1 MFAQAVTFRRA
12 QVVTDQGVVPTLRY
26 RTNVLSVGDP
36 PLPGDHI
43 IDLQDAVVLPG
54 LINAHDH
61 LELNHYGRL
70 KCRPVYGNASQWID
84 DMRPRLHEDPSL
96 RRGQAFR
103 LADRL
108 FIGGIKNLL
117 SDVTTV
123 AHHNPLYPELRF
135 RFPVRVLRRYG
146 WAHSLGLEH
155 GAAGARGE
163 PGGDVAAR
171 FRATP
176 PEHPFLLHLAEG
188 TDQAARDE
196 LCHLERLGCLG
207 DNAVLV
213 HGVGLSDAD
222 WSRVVRRGAG
232 LVWCPASNLFL
243 LGKTAPVRQFHD
255 ACTVSRTRICLGTD
269 SRVTGSFNLL
279 DELRVAVAV
288 GQMEPHEAL
297 PMVTTNPARVLRLP
311 DAGRI
316 APGLKADLLV
326 IRRLA
331 DDPATS
337 LLVARRRDVLL
348 VAVGGR
354 PLVAD
359 PELAGVF
366 AAHRSSATLVR
377 IDGVEKLLDAGLAR
391 RIQRCAIH
399 EQGIECVHPESRTR
413 CQSSRPPSDATPSSR
428 VSPERG

>member
-1 MFAQAVTFRRA
+1 MFAQPVALRHA
-12 QVVTDQGVVPTLRY
+12 QVVTDRGIATAVRY
-26 RTNVLSVGDP
+26 GTNVLSVDTAP
-36 PLPGDHI
+36 SPGDHVV
-43 IDLQDAVVLPG
+43 DLEDAVVLPG

-84 DMRPRLHEDPSL
+84 DMRPRLREDPSL

-108 FIGGIKNLL
+108 FIGGLKNLL
-117 SDVTTV
+117 SGVTTV

-146 WAHSLGLEH
+146 WAHSLGLQH

-163 PGGDVAAR
+163 PGGDVVAR
-171 FRATP
+171 FRATS

-196 LCHLERLGCLG
+196 LGQLERLGCLG
-207 DNAVLV
+207 ENSVLV

-222 WSRVVRRGAG
+222 WCRVVRRGAG

-243 LGKTAPVRQFHD
+243 LGQTAPIRQFRE
-255 ACTVSRTRICLGTD
+255 ACPMSRTRICLGTD
-269 SRVTGSFNLL
+269 SRVTGSFDLL
-279 DELRVAVAV
+279 DELRVAVEA
-288 GQMEPHEAL
+288 GLMEPGEAL
-297 PMVTTNPARVLRLP
+297 PMVTTNPARMLRLP

-316 APGLKADLLV
+316 ATGLKADLLV

-331 DDPATS
+331 DDPAAS
-337 LLVARRRDVLL
+337 LIAARRRDVLL

-366 AAHRSSATLVR
+366 AAHGHPATLVR
-377 IDGVEKLLDAGLAR
+377 IDGAVKLLDAGLAR

-399 EQGIECVHPESRTR
+399 EQGVECEK
-413 CQSSRPPSDATPSSR
+413 
-428 VSPERG
+428 

>member
-1 MFAQAVTFRRA
+1 MFAQPVALRHA
-12 QVVTDQGVVPTLRY
+12 QVVTDGGVAATVRY
-26 RTNVLSVGDP
+26 GTTVLSVDTAP
-36 PLPGDHI
+36 RPGDHVV
-43 IDLQDAVVLPG
+43 DLDDAVVLPG

-84 DMRPRLHEDPSL
+84 DMRPRLRDDPSL

-117 SDVTTV
+117 SGVTTV
-123 AHHNPLYPELRF
+123 AHHNPLYRELRF

-146 WAHSLGLEH
+146 WAHSLGLQH
-155 GAAGARGE
+155 GAAGAHGE

-196 LCHLERLGCLG
+196 LPQLERLGCLA

-213 HGVGLSDAD
+213 HGVGFSVAD
-222 WSRVVRRGAG
+222 WSRVVRGGAG

-243 LGKTAPVRQFHD
+243 LGQTAPVRQFLD
-255 ACTVSRTRICLGTD
+255 ACPVSKTRVCLGTD
-269 SRVTGSFNLL
+269 SRVSGSFDLL
-279 DELRVAVAV
+279 DELRVAVDGGRVEAD
-288 GQMEPHEAL
+288 EAL
-297 PMVTTNPARVLRLP
+297 QMVTTNPAGLLRLP

-316 APGLKADLLV
+316 ATGLKADLLV

-331 DDPATS
+331 PDPAAS
-337 LLVARRRDVLL
+337 LVAARRRDVLL
-348 VAVGGR
+348 VVVGGR

-366 AAHRSSATLVR
+366 GAHRSLATRVR
-377 IDGVEKLLDAGLAR
+377 IDGVVKLLDAGLAR
-391 RIQRCAIH
+391 RLRRCAIDP
-399 EQGIECVHPESRTR
+399 QGLECMSLN
-413 CQSSRPPSDATPSSR
+413 
-428 VSPERG
+428 

>member
-1 MFAQAVTFRRA
+1 MFAQPVVLRQAH
-12 QVVTDQGVVPTLRY
+12 VVTDRGIVTSVRY
-26 RTNVLSVGDP
+26 GTNVLSVETAP
-36 PLPGDHI
+36 RPGDHVV
-43 IDLQDAVVLPG
+43 DLDDAVVLPG

-70 KCRPVYGNASQWID
+70 KCRPIYGNASEWVD
-84 DMRPRLHEDPSL
+84 DMRPRLRDDASL

-117 SDVTTV
+117 SGVTTV

-146 WAHSLGLEH
+146 WAHSLGLQL

-196 LCHLERLGCLG
+196 LGHLERLGCLG

-213 HGVGLSDAD
+213 HGVGLSGTD
-222 WSRVVRRGAG
+222 WRRVVRRGAG

-243 LGKTAPVRQFHD
+243 LGQTTPIREFLD
-255 ACTVSRTRICLGTD
+255 ACPVSKTRICLGTD
-269 SRVTGSFNLL
+269 SRVTGSFDLL
-279 DELRVAVAV
+279 DELRVAVESEQVEAD
-288 GQMEPHEAL
+288 EAL
-297 PMVTTNPARVLRLP
+297 RMVTTTPAQLLRIR

-326 IRRLA
+326 IRRLG
-331 DDPATS
+331 DDAAAS
-337 LLVARRRDVLL
+337 LVAARRRDVLL
-348 VAVGGR
+348 VVVGGR

-366 AAHRSSATLVR
+366 AAHRSRATRVH
-377 IDGVEKLLDAGLAR
+377 IDGAVKLLDTGLAR
-391 RIQRCAIH
+391 RLRRCAIDA
-399 EQGIECVHPESRTR
+399 QGLECMSLN
-413 CQSSRPPSDATPSSR
+413 
-428 VSPERG
+428 

>member
-1 MFAQAVTFRRA
+1 MFAQPVALRHA
-12 QVVTDQGVVPTLRY
+12 QVVTAEGLATSMRY
-26 RTNVLSVGDP
+26 GTSVLSVDTAP
-36 PLPGDHI
+36 RPGDHVV
-43 IDLQDAVVLPG
+43 DLDDAVVLPG

-70 KCRPVYGNASQWID
+70 KCRPVYGNASQWVD
-84 DMRPRLHEDPSL
+84 DMRPRLRNDPSL

-108 FIGGIKNLL
+108 FIGGMKNLL
-117 SDVTTV
+117 SGVTTV
-123 AHHNPLYPELRF
+123 AHHNPLYRELRF

-146 WAHSLGLEH
+146 WAHSLGLQH

-196 LCHLERLGCLG
+196 LGQLERMGCLG
-207 DNAVLV
+207 DNSVLV

-243 LGKTAPVRQFHD
+243 LGRTAPIRQFLD
-255 ACTVSRTRICLGTD
+255 ACPASKTRICLGTD
-269 SRVTGSFNLL
+269 SRVTGSFDLL
-279 DELRVAVAV
+279 DELRVAVDGGLVEA
-288 GQMEPHEAL
+288 GEAL
-297 PMVTTNPARVLRLP
+297 QMVTTNPGRLLRVP
-311 DAGRI
+311 GAGRI
-316 APGLKADLLV
+316 ATGLKADLLV

-331 DDPATS
+331 DDPAES
-337 LLVARRRDVLL
+337 LIAARRRDVLL

-366 AAHRSSATLVR
+366 AAHRSRATRVR
-377 IDGVEKLLDAGLAR
+377 IDGAVKLLDTGLAR
-391 RIQRCAIH
+391 RLRRCAIDA
-399 EQGIECVHPESRTR
+399 QGLECMSLN
-413 CQSSRPPSDATPSSR
+413 
-428 VSPERG
+428 

>member
-1 MFAQAVTFRRA
+1 MFAQPVALRHA
-12 QVVTDQGVVPTLRY
+12 QVVTDRGIATAVRY
-26 RTNVLSVGDP
+26 GTNVLSVDTAP
-36 PLPGDHI
+36 RPGDHVV
-43 IDLQDAVVLPG
+43 DLDDAVVLPG

-84 DMRPRLHEDPSL
+84 DMRPRLRDDPAL
-96 RRGQAFR
+96 RRGQAFQ

-117 SDVTTV
+117 SGVTTV
-123 AHHNPLYPELRF
+123 AHHNPLYRELRF
-135 RFPVRVLRRYG
+135 RFPVRLLRRYG
-146 WAHSLGLEH
+146 WAHSLGLQH

-176 PEHPFLLHLAEG
+176 PDHPFLLHLAEG

-196 LCHLERLGCLG
+196 FGHLERLDCLS
-207 DNAVLV
+207 DNSVLV
-213 HGVGLSDAD
+213 HGVGFSVAD
-222 WSRVVRRGAG
+222 WSRVVRCGAG

-243 LGKTAPVRQFHD
+243 LGQTAPVRQFLD
-255 ACTVSRTRICLGTD
+255 ACPVSKTRICLGTD
-269 SRVTGSFNLL
+269 SRVSGSFDLL
-279 DELRVAVAV
+279 DELRVAVDGGRVAAA
-288 GQMEPHEAL
+288 EAL
-297 PMVTTNPARVLRLP
+297 QMVTTNPAGLLRLP

-316 APGLKADLLV
+316 ATGLKADLLV

-331 DDPATS
+331 DDPAAS
-337 LLVARRRDVLL
+337 LVAARRRDVLL

-359 PELAGVF
+359 PELGGVF
-366 AAHRSSATLVR
+366 AAHRSRATRVR
-377 IDGVEKLLDAGLAR
+377 IDGAVKLLDTGLAR
-391 RIQRCAIH
+391 RIQQCVIH
-399 EQGIECVHPESRTR
+399 EAGVECEH
-413 CQSSRPPSDATPSSR
+413 
-428 VSPERG
+428 

>member
-1 MFAQAVTFRRA
+1 MFTQPVALRHA
-12 QVVTDQGVVPTLRY
+12 QVVTDRGIATTVRY
-26 RTNVLSVGDP
+26 GTTVLSVDTAAR
-36 PLPGDHI
+36 PGDHVV
-43 IDLQDAVVLPG
+43 DLDDAVVLPG

-84 DMRPRLHEDPSL
+84 DMRPRLRDDPSL

-117 SDVTTV
+117 SGVTTV

-135 RFPVRVLRRYG
+135 RFPVRLLRRYG
-146 WAHSLGLEH
+146 WAHSLGLQH

-163 PGGDVAAR
+163 SGGDVAAR

-196 LCHLERLGCLG
+196 LPHLERLGCLA

-213 HGVGLSDAD
+213 HGVGFSVAD
-222 WSRVVRRGAG
+222 WSRVVRGGAG

-243 LGKTAPVRQFHD
+243 LGQTAPVRQFLD
-255 ACTVSRTRICLGTD
+255 ACPVSKTRICLGTD
-269 SRVTGSFNLL
+269 SRVSGSFDLL
-279 DELRVAVAV
+279 DELRVAVDGGRVAAA
-288 GQMEPHEAL
+288 EAL
-297 PMVTTNPARVLRLP
+297 QMVTTNPAGLLRLP

-316 APGLKADLLV
+316 ATGLKADLLV

-331 DDPATS
+331 DDPAAS
-337 LLVARRRDVLL
+337 LVAARRRDVLL

-359 PELAGVF
+359 PELGGMF
-366 AAHRSSATLVR
+366 AAHRSRATLVR
-377 IDGVEKLLDAGLAR
+377 IDGAAKLLDAGLAR
-391 RIQRCAIH
+391 RIQRCVIH
-399 EQGIECVHPESRTR
+399 EAGVECEH
-413 CQSSRPPSDATPSSR
+413 
-428 VSPERG
+428 